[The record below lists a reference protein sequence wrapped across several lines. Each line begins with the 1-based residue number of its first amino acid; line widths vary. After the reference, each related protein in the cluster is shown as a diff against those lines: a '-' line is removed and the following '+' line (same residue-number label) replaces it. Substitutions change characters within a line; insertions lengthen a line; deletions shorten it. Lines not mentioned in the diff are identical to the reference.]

1 MNRFRLLSIF
11 VALAATALI
20 AAGCGGDDNKN
31 SSASSADAKQALI
44 AALKNTQALKTGLL
58 ELEGKVGMT
67 GGTAASIG
75 TVTFK
80 GSGPFDVSDPKDPSI
95 DLEMEFGVA
104 GQTQKIGI
112 VVVDGKYYIEF
123 AGQAIEL
130 SEKDAGSI
138 TQLTDSIGPGSLG
151 KLSEG
156 LEDNV
161 TNVKKVGTA
170 KVGDKT
176 VVTYS
181 AEIDFS
187 KALESLSGENGSG
200 LLSGLGAKDA
210 QQAKDAFKAKTVEFG
225 VDESGNVVR
234 SVHLAADISSPT
246 GGGQAGSFDIAV
258 RILESSEPVD
268 IKAPENAVKG
278 GGGQV
283 GNLFGGMSG
292 TGN

>member
-1 MNRFRLLSIF
+1 MNRFRLFSIF
-11 VALAATALI
+11 VALAAT
-20 AAGCGGDDNKN
+20 
-31 SSASSADAKQALI
+31 ALI
-44 AALKNTQALKTGLL
+44 AALKNTQALKTGIL
-58 ELEGKVGMT
+58 ELDGKVGMT
-67 GGTAASIG
+67 GGQAASLG
-75 TVTFK
+75 NVTFK
-80 GSGPFDVSDPKDPSI
+80 GSGPFDVSDPDDPAL

-112 VVVDGKYYIEF
+112 IVVDGKYYIEF

-130 SEKDAGSI
+130 DAKDAGSI
-138 TQLTDSIGPGSLG
+138 TELTDSIGPSSLG
-151 KLSEG
+151 KLSEN
-156 LEDNV
+156 LDDNV

-187 KALESLSGENGSG
+187 KVLESLSGEGGSG
-200 LLSGLGAKDA
+200 LLSGLSGQNA

-225 VDESGNVVR
+225 IDEDGNVVR
-234 SVHLAADISSPT
+234 SVHLAADIASPT
-246 GGGQAGSFDIAV
+246 GGGEGAGSFDIAV
-258 RILESSEPVD
+258 RIIESDEAVD
-268 IKAPENAVKG
+268 IKAPENAIKG

-292 TGN
+292 TN